1 MVGGGGR
8 VIVGIG
14 RSDATMTLA
23 NSGTV
28 VDCAEYYAVRRVAW
42 LSRMVFASI
51 VERRGPMHLGI
62 SRRKK
67 HVLAFSA
74 LLALLAARLIE
85 LVIACVLT
93 VVSARDHDLLQAIWL
108 AAARYVTSGQRIIAL
123 YLVVTE
129 CACSAGCVVFRSA
142 HNAGEL
148 APCVS
153 GCGIDELM
161 IRERQGR
168 QGG

>member
-1 MVGGGGR
+1 MR
-8 VIVGIG
+8 
-14 RSDATMTLA
+14 
-23 NSGTV
+23 
-28 VDCAEYYAVRRVAW
+28 
-42 LSRMVFASI
+42 
-51 VERRGPMHLGI
+51 LGI
-62 SRRKK
+62 SCRNFCRKNFSA
-67 HVLAFSA
+67 VLLLLAA
-74 LLALLAARLIE
+74 LLALLTE
-85 LVIACVLT
+85 LVIPCLIT
-93 VVSARDHDLLQAIWL
+93 IVSARDHDLLQAIWL
-108 AAARYVTSGQRIIAL
+108 AAARYVSSGQRIIAL

-161 IRERQGR
+161 IRARQGR

>member
-1 MVGGGGR
+1 MKSSQLWLVGGGGLF
-8 VIVGIG
+8 IVGTG
-14 RSDATMTLA
+14 VRDAPMTQA

-51 VERRGPMHLGI
+51 VERRGRMHLGI

-67 HVLAFSA
+67 HVLAFSV
-74 LLALLAARLIE
+74 LLALLAAWLTE

-108 AAARYVTSGQRIIAL
+108 AAARYVTSGQD
-123 YLVVTE
+123 LVVTG

-142 HNAGEL
+142 RNAGEL
-148 APCVS
+148 APSV
-153 GCGIDELM
+153 
-161 IRERQGR
+161 
-168 QGG
+168 

>member
-1 MVGGGGR
+1 M
-8 VIVGIG
+8 GIT
-14 RSDATMTLA
+14 SDAIMTKA

-28 VDCAEYYAVRRVAW
+28 VDCAKYYAVRSVAW
-42 LSRMVFASI
+42 LGGMVFARI
-51 VERRGPMHLGI
+51 VGRRGPTHLGI
-62 SRRKK
+62 SVRKK
-67 HVLAFSA
+67 QVLTFAED
-74 LLALLAARLIE
+74 LLALLAARLTE

-148 APCVS
+148 APSVS
-153 GCGIDELM
+153 GCGIIDEL
-161 IRERQGR
+161 RERQGR
-168 QGG
+168 QGRTTRRR

>member
-1 MVGGGGR
+1 M
-8 VIVGIG
+8 GIT
-14 RSDATMTLA
+14 SDAIMTKA

-28 VDCAEYYAVRRVAW
+28 VDCAKYYAVRSVAW
-42 LSRMVFASI
+42 LGGMVFARI
-51 VERRGPMHLGI
+51 VGRRGPTHLGI
-62 SRRKK
+62 SVRKK
-67 HVLAFSA
+67 QVLTFAED
-74 LLALLAARLIE
+74 LLALLAARLTE

-108 AAARYVTSGQRIIAL
+108 AAARYVTSGQD
-123 YLVVTE
+123 LVVTG

-148 APCVS
+148 APSVS
-153 GCGIDELM
+153 GCGIIDEL
-161 IRERQGR
+161 RERQGR